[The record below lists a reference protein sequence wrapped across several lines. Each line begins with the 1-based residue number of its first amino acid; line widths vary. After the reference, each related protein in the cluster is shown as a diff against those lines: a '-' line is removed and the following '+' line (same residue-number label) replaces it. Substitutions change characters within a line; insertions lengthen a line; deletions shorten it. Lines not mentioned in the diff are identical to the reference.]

1 MIQGVGVASWIN
13 PWLSC
18 GRPGVHSSTTPTTGL
33 AQGLNLC
40 LLLRPYLYGAP
51 ACLNWMHFL
60 YIMVLCRGVPLCSPI
75 WSVINK
81 VHNYSVKMYCF
92 RTMLVSQLNAFQNC
106 LRLPQPWLW
115 TSNCSPYLLKAV
127 FSGSCSLGG
136 KAPLMLCVGGGWWDD
151 ELAFLNKSSM
161 VIDCC
166 LWTKIEKKQHYD
178 AKLGQ

>member
-1 MIQGVGVASWIN
+1 MSLLHSMSTCKTQKSPCQKKVQQ
-13 PWLSC
+13 
-18 GRPGVHSSTTPTTGL
+18 HSSQRVTLIFVT
-33 AQGLNLC
+33 N
-40 LLLRPYLYGAP
+40 
-51 ACLNWMHFL
+51 
-60 YIMVLCRGVPLCSPI
+60 
-75 WSVINK
+75 
-81 VHNYSVKMYCF
+81 SVKIYCF

-115 TSNCSPYLLKAV
+115 ASDWTPYLLKAV

-166 LWTKIEKKQHYD
+166 LWTIIEKVTTWRQ
-178 AKLGQ
+178 AGSVITLRCLSNGVPI